1 MTTLTCRVDYAL
13 QCVADF
19 LALGHLGPGSSGSCA
34 QYIDALLTLTEFS
47 LLADKAAFQM
57 AFLSS

>member
-1 MTTLTCRVDYAL
+1 MPCSVF
-13 QCVADF
+13 ADF